1 MNGRRAR
8 AHPRPFASG
17 RQVDTNAKNERPRAA
32 SGGGADRSGAYT
44 SLLPWQ
50 VRERRFA
57 PAGLG
62 RRGLNPDDVYA
73 FLDRIAVDMAAVYAA
88 LAQSRR
94 ETARIK
100 GELSRR
106 QTAQDQPR

>member
-1 MNGRRAR
+1 MNAR
-8 AHPRPFASG
+8 
-17 RQVDTNAKNERPRAA
+17 NERPVPVGGDATYRFAA
-32 SGGGADRSGAYT
+32 YI

-57 PAGLG
+57 TVGLG

-73 FLDRIAVDMAAVYAA
+73 FLDRVAGDMAAVYAA
-88 LAQSRR
+88 LAESRR

-100 GELSRR
+100 AGLRR
-106 QTAQDQPR
+106 SQASHAGARNEEGPA

>member
-1 MNGRRAR
+1 MYMNAGNQ
-8 AHPRPFASG
+8 RPTPVG
-17 RQVDTNAKNERPRAA
+17 D
-32 SGGGADRSGAYT
+32 GATYRSAAYT

-57 PAGLG
+57 PTGLG

-73 FLDRIAVDMAAVYAA
+73 FLDRVAGDMAAVYAA
-88 LAQSRR
+88 LAESRR

-100 GELSRR
+100 AGLRR
-106 QTAQDQPR
+106 WQTEQARARNERDQAR

>member
-1 MNGRRAR
+1 MSAR
-8 AHPRPFASG
+8 NQRPA
-17 RQVDTNAKNERPRAA
+17 REV
-32 SGGGADRSGAYT
+32 GATIRSSTHT

-57 PAGLG
+57 PTGLG

-73 FLDRIAVDMAAVYAA
+73 FLDRVAVDMAAVYAA
-88 LAQSRR
+88 LAESRL

-100 GELSRR
+100 AGVRRR
-106 QTAQDQPR
+106 QAGASNELDHTQ